1 MLWLLAL
8 DRVARGDAPPGV
20 VGTLMSN
27 GGLEEAL
34 RGLGVAFERTP
45 VGDKHLLRRLADTGW
60 DLAAEASGHVIQK
73 RLGPS
78 GDGLATA
85 MAVLRALLD
94 RPAAER
100 WAWRFEA
107 WPLKLV
113 NLNAATR
120 RPLGDCAALQTAIHG
135 LESAHGAALRLVIRW
150 SGTEPKLRIMG
161 ESRDGALLDSAMES
175 LARAAET
182 DLGRA

>member
-1 MLWLLAL
+1 
-8 DRVARGDAPPGV
+8 
-20 VGTLMSN
+20 
-27 GGLEEAL
+27 
-34 RGLGVAFERTP
+34 
-45 VGDKHLLRRLADTGW
+45 VGDKHLLRRLAETGW

-85 MAVLRALLD
+85 LAVLRALLE

-113 NLNAATR
+113 NLRAATR
-120 RPLGDCAALQTAIHG
+120 RPLEDCIALQGTIRG
-135 LESAHGAALRLVIRW
+135 LEAAHGASLRLVIRW
-150 SGTEPKLRIMG
+150 SGTEPKLRLMG
-161 ESRDGALLDSAMES
+161 ESRDATLLAAAMEA
-175 LARAAET
+175 LTAAAEA